1 MAGCN
6 PLLAAARACE
16 NHVFLVSSTY
26 TDVSDHW
33 MISAIYDCEG
43 QVLAQAKDWGTV
55 AVAEVD
61 LAQHLYWSSLGNFKA
76 ELPRHRPVWPA
87 EKE

>member
-1 MAGCN
+1 MMVCYDGFFPEVARQLSNNGAEVIAFPVAGCN

-33 MISAIYDCEG
+33 MLSAIYDREG
-43 QVLAQAKDWGTV
+43 SVVAQAKEWG
-55 AVAEVD
+55 
-61 LAQHLYWSSLGNFKA
+61 
-76 ELPRHRPVWPA
+76 
-87 EKE
+87 